1 MLEKSSL
8 EFASATDSSSAIAI
22 ATPYEMHGGNSSS
35 DDESAG
41 GEDRRSLIGGAH
53 THRTS
58 QPTRPSHGIIRGGSV
73 SGRHNMCSIFQ
84 ALIVMSAIFVLV
96 NNFVSDQG
104 QNSQQQ
110 KVIDIDSLSAEVS
123 QLRGPTGSR
132 DQNTTS
138 STASQRRSFVCITG
152 QLSRL
157 EMQNKIAT
165 VLEPLRQAG
174 LPPDIALVVDDSIS
188 ITTNDQRIE
197 ATYRPAYGS
206 FQDVL
211 DELRSYQ
218 YNVLTDGPYHQP
230 EQVLVPPDYL
240 KYLHHRS
247 SFDANK
253 TEERAANNVRMM
265 ESWSQCYV
273 EMSRDVE
280 RMASYDVVMRIR
292 EDTGF
297 LSAIDFDQVRQ
308 DLRDDPLAMINNGCR
323 AWYDGHAMNDKMGIT
338 SRESARAY
346 FELPFHNMY
355 AEPILDGM
363 KNTERFFYETYT
375 NAGYHVTR
383 STHIRDV
390 VKLVSG
396 DDGTTM
402 LFHQER
408 KKLAK
413 QCQIAVEDDSVP
425 GACTFRWNDEEG
437 RMEVDS
443 DVCWSSHV
451 IDDVLEEEEEEGG
464 ESDDDDVPSEGG
476 GGGGSGSSDE
486 DDNDDDDDVRVK
498 Q

>member
-1 MLEKSSL
+1 MLESSSL
-8 EFASATDSSSAIAI
+8 EYPSATDSSSAIAI
-22 ATPYEMHGGNSSS
+22 ATPYDEMHGGNSSS
-35 DDESAG
+35 DEETAG

-53 THRTS
+53 HHRPHQPATS
-58 QPTRPSHGIIRGGSV
+58 RYAITRGGSV
-73 SGRHNMCSIFQ
+73 SGRRNMCSTLQ
-84 ALIVMSAIFVLV
+84 ALTVMSAVLVLV

-110 KVIDIDSLSAEVS
+110 EVNDVDLLSEVS
-123 QLRGPTGSR
+123 QLRGPTGSSA
-132 DQNTTS
+132 QNTT
-138 STASQRRSFVCITG
+138 TPATSQRRSFVCITG

-165 VLEPLRQAG
+165 VLEPLRRSG
-174 LPPDIALVVDDSIS
+174 LPPDIAFVVDDGIS
-188 ITTNDQRIE
+188 ITTNDQRVE

-206 FQDVL
+206 FHDVV

-218 YNVLTDGPYHQP
+218 YTVLTDGPYHQT

-280 RMASYDVVMRIR
+280 RMATYDVVMRIR

-297 LSAIDFDQVRQ
+297 LSAIDFNKVQQ

-323 AWYDGHAMNDKMGIT
+323 AWYDGRAMNDKMGIM

-355 AEPILDGM
+355 AEPITDGM
-363 KNTERFFYETYT
+363 KNTETFFYSTYT

-383 STHIRDV
+383 STHIRNV

-402 LFHQER
+402 LFQQER
-408 KKLAK
+408 KKMAK
-413 QCQIAVEDDSVP
+413 KCQIAVGDDSVP
-425 GACTFRWNDEEG
+425 GTCTFHWDDEEG
-437 RMEVDS
+437 RMEVDAN
-443 DVCWSSHV
+443 VCWSSHV
-451 IDDVLEEEEEEGG
+451 IDDVLEDEEG
-464 ESDDDDVPSEGG
+464 ESGDDPSAGG
-476 GGGGSGSSDE
+476 GDGSGDSSDE
-486 DDNDDDDDVRVK
+486 DDNDDDDRVK

>member
-1 MLEKSSL
+1 
-8 EFASATDSSSAIAI
+8 
-22 ATPYEMHGGNSSS
+22 
-35 DDESAG
+35 
-41 GEDRRSLIGGAH
+41 
-53 THRTS
+53 
-58 QPTRPSHGIIRGGSV
+58 
-73 SGRHNMCSIFQ
+73 MCSILQ
-84 ALIVMSAIFVLV
+84 ALIVISAVLVLV
-96 NNFVSDQG
+96 NNFLSDQG
-104 QNSQQQ
+104 QHSQQQ
-110 KVIDIDSLSAEVS
+110 EDIDIDLLSAEVS
-123 QLRGPTGSR
+123 KLRGPTGSYA
-132 DQNTTS
+132 QNTT
-138 STASQRRSFVCITG
+138 TPTTSQRRSFVCITG

-165 VLEPLRQAG
+165 VLEPLRRSG
-174 LPPDIALVVDDSIS
+174 LPPDIALVVDNSIS

-206 FQDVL
+206 FHDVV

-218 YNVLTDGPYHQP
+218 YTVLTDGPYHQP

-253 TEERAANNVRMM
+253 TKERAANNVRMM

-280 RMASYDVVMRIR
+280 RMASYNVVMRVR

-297 LSAIDFDQVRQ
+297 LSAIDFDQVQQ
-308 DLRDDPLAMINNGCR
+308 DLRDDPLALLNNGCR

-355 AEPILDGM
+355 AEPIIDGM
-363 KNTERFFYETYT
+363 KNTETFFYSTYT
-375 NAGYHVTR
+375 SAGYHVTR
-383 STHIRDV
+383 STHIRNV

-396 DDGTTM
+396 EDGTTM

-413 QCQIAVEDDSVP
+413 QCQIAIEDDSVP
-425 GACTFRWNDEEG
+425 GACTFYWDDDEG
-437 RMEVDS
+437 HMQVDG

-451 IDDVLEEEEEEGG
+451 IDDVVEEEEG
-464 ESDDDDVPSEGG
+464 ESDDDEPSEGG
-476 GGGGSGSSDE
+476 DGDGSGSSDE
-486 DDNDDDDDVRVK
+486 ESDDGDDRVK

>member
-1 MLEKSSL
+1 MRDILESSSL
-8 EFASATDSSSAIAI
+8 EYPSATDSSSAIAI
-22 ATPYEMHGGNSSS
+22 ATPYDEMQGGNSSS
-35 DDESAG
+35 DDETAG

-53 THRTS
+53 HHRPHQPAPSRYAITH
-58 QPTRPSHGIIRGGSV
+58 GGSV
-73 SGRHNMCSIFQ
+73 SGRHNICSILQ
-84 ALIVMSAIFVLV
+84 ALIVASAVLVLV
-96 NNFVSDQG
+96 NNFVSDQV
-104 QNSQQQ
+104 QHSQQQ
-110 KVIDIDSLSAEVS
+110 EAIDVNLLSAEVP
-123 QLRGPTGSR
+123 QLRGPTGSSA
-132 DQNTTS
+132 QNTT
-138 STASQRRSFVCITG
+138 TPTTSQMRSFVCITG

-174 LPPDIALVVDDSIS
+174 LPPDIALVVDDGIS

-197 ATYRPAYGS
+197 ATYRPAYGA
-206 FQDVL
+206 FQDVV

-218 YNVLTDGPYHQP
+218 YTVLTDGPYHQP

-247 SFDANK
+247 SFDASK

-297 LSAIDFDQVRQ
+297 LSAIDFDQVQQ
-308 DLRDDPLAMINNGCR
+308 DLRDDPLAMNNNGCR
-323 AWYDGHAMNDKMGIT
+323 AWYDGHAMNDKMGIM

-355 AEPILDGM
+355 AEPIIDGM
-363 KNTERFFYETYT
+363 KNTETFFYSTYT
-375 NAGYHVTR
+375 SAGYHVTR
-383 STHIRDV
+383 STHIRNV

-396 DDGTTM
+396 EDGTTM

-413 QCQIAVEDDSVP
+413 QCQIAIEDDSVP
-425 GACTFRWNDEEG
+425 GACTFYWDDEEG
-437 RMEVDS
+437 SLDVDAN
-443 DVCWSSHV
+443 VCWSSHV
-451 IDDVLEEEEEEGG
+451 IDDVLEEEG
-464 ESDDDDVPSEGG
+464 ESDDAPSEGG
-476 GGGGSGSSDE
+476 DGDGSSFDE
-486 DDNDDDDDVRVK
+486 DNDDGDDRVK